1 MVKGLIIENGK
12 VKGIRTLLDWDWSK
26 SVVLTN
32 GTLEWFDSYW
42 KNNLEEEEQARVLRM
57 ELPKI

>member
-12 VKGIRTLLDWDWSK
+12 VKGIRTLDWRSK

-32 GTLEWFDSYW
+32 GTSS
-42 KNNLEEEEQARVLRM
+42 V
-57 ELPKI
+57 